1 MSSFNFTSGF
11 PRNQNYQDDTFWNP
25 ISPITS
31 KPLLPQKPYQASL
44 SPNLKATHHR
54 RQSEYLSR
62 TMKNALGTVPLP
74 NFNFD
79 ERKPRRITSPLS
91 NVKPIGYER
100 TVSRQMGYS
109 HFSTSEF
116 GEDVPSFEKEES
128 GDNSPI
134 ITQSL
139 VRGMQ
144 PIQYGASK
152 SRQEN
157 DVSVLHLE
165 TSVARSNVNERSSPS
180 KGKKSYDTL
189 QGIYPILMLVI
200 MLQIQAYT
208 RPALSADTEMFTAVF
223 RGRQVQNSLPLSSG
237 APYPPPTHFE
247 PLGHRAVGYQHNT
260 NMTSYGCP
268 GQYMS
273 QFNAQVVGIPLNI
286 DGKQQPQQPDVSEQ
300 LRYTNRITK
309 FKHGSRT
316 FFGNPHASAYT
327 AHYTPSATSASVSS
341 TVAQSLHNRSDAL
354 YQPGLRLTD
363 QLLREQGLLASLPTN
378 ISAASHHLGDSE
390 DREFASKFGGED
402 NLPKELNCAV
412 WIKGIP
418 KDFAR
423 EFLYQE
429 LFNVISAGPIVAAYI
444 RLGGGQHPR
453 HAAKVIFKHPEHAAR
468 LLQRASNP
476 GIKINGYRIRVEPNR
491 NGHRE
496 FPLELHYR
504 SRVVLVEVFN
514 NTSMDLP
521 FWKMFITNLCVYE
534 NEKCRHL
541 SHSTPQRVV
550 MEFRFARIFGQASVL
565 LAGIRS
571 TASFEGI
578 VTARY
583 IPDVPC
589 DICDTY

>member
-1 MSSFNFTSGF
+1 MSSFNFNSGF
-11 PRNQNYQDDTFWNP
+11 PRNQNNQNDSFWNP
-25 ISPITS
+25 ISPITT
-31 KPLLPQKPYQASL
+31 
-44 SPNLKATHHR
+44 THHR

-62 TMKNALGTVPLP
+62 TMTNALGTVPLP

-79 ERKPRRITSPLS
+79 ENKPRRITSPLS

-109 HFSTSEF
+109 HFSISES
-116 GEDVPSFEKEES
+116 GEDMPSFEEKEN

-134 ITQSL
+134 TTQSL
-139 VRGMQ
+139 VYGMQ

-152 SRQEN
+152 SRQE
-157 DVSVLHLE
+157 DEVSVLHLE
-165 TSVARSNVNERSSPS
+165 TSVVRPNVDERSSTS
-180 KGKKSYDTL
+180 KGKKSYGTP
-189 QGIYPILMLVI
+189 QGYIPYSHARDYVANTSMHPSSVVGGH
-200 MLQIQAYT
+200 
-208 RPALSADTEMFTAVF
+208 RNVTAVF

-237 APYPPPTHFE
+237 EQYPSPTHFE
-247 PLGHRAVGYQHNT
+247 PLGHRAVGYQHNR
-260 NMTSYGCP
+260 NMTSYGGP

-286 DGKQQPQQPDVSEQ
+286 DGDNTRNSQMSQNSFVHQQNNEVQHASG
-300 LRYTNRITK
+300 T
-309 FKHGSRT
+309 S
-316 FFGNPHASAYT
+316 FGNPHASAYT
-327 AHYTPSATSASVSS
+327 AQYTPSATSASVSS
-341 TVAQSLHNRSDAL
+341 TVAQTLHNRSDAP
-354 YQPGLRLTD
+354 YQPGLRSTE
-363 QLLREQGLLASLPTN
+363 QLLQEQSILASLPTN
-378 ISAASHHLGDSE
+378 TSAASHHLGDNK
-390 DREFASKFGGED
+390 DREFASKFGGEY
-402 NLPKELNCAV
+402 NLPNELNCAV

-444 RLGGGQHPR
+444 RLGGDQHPR

-468 LLQRASNP
+468 LLRRASDP

-496 FPLELHYR
+496 FPLELHYQ

-521 FWKMFITNLCVYE
+521 FWKMFITNLCVYDI
-534 NEKCRHL
+534 EKCRHL
-541 SHSTPQRVV
+541 SYSTPARMV